1 MNGLDALARTLPTLL
16 VIVGALLLLRHWARR
31 GGVTTDCGVRVVT
44 RTGIAKGTVLAVV
57 AVGERRMLVGA
68 SEHGVSLLAEL
79 DDQPELA
86 SAIAP
91 AIASAAPAA
100 PAHEPTAA
108 VSGPDTAP
116 TSAPARA
123 SLDLGAFGPALAGL
137 HLRRPSPWR
146 GLGAGRTRPTTTTT
160 PDRPRMAPIDRLRD
174 LTVRRP
180 VPSHPRS
187 SGVHRRT

>member
-31 GGVTTDCGVRVVT
+31 GGVSADSGVRVVT
-44 RTGIAKGTVLAVV
+44 RTGIAKGTVVAVV

-68 SEHGVSLLAEL
+68 SEHGVNLLAEL
-79 DDQPELA
+79 ESQPE
-86 SAIAP
+86 P
-91 AIASAAPAA
+91 GQVIASG
-100 PAHEPTAA
+100 PAHDPATVPVLDATPTATDRP
-108 VSGPDTAP
+108 SF
-116 TSAPARA
+116 
-123 SLDLGAFGPALAGL
+123 DLGALGPSLAGL

-146 GLGAGRTRPTTTTT
+146 GLGAGRTRATTTTH